1 MLPELRTVD
10 ELGAEL
16 WPTWD
21 ANRRR
26 RWVYRQIEE
35 HGLPVIRLGRSVV
48 IDVAAVREWLAGQT
62 TSVNEETA
70 ARRNLTA
77 A

>member
-16 WPTWD
+16 WPSWD
-21 ANRRR
+21 EKRRR

-35 HGLPVIRLGRSVV
+35 RGMPATKLGRQVV
-48 IDVAAVREWLAGQT
+48 LDVAAVREWFAEHAREAAINGGN
-62 TSVNEETA
+62 SSTA
-70 ARRNLTA
+70 A
-77 A
+77 